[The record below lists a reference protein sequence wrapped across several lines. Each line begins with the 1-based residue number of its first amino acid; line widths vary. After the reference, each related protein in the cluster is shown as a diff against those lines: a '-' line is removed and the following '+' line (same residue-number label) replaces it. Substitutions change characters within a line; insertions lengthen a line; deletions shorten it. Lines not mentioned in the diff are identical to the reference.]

1 MRENVDYFC
10 LILIKNYIWKRFN
23 LLLIHHIALKTN
35 LLLYFLA
42 FSLPAWASPF
52 EPHIQAIRING
63 QTKSFNPKAPLQ
75 LAALEDDLVIIF
87 VPFPDTKYQYFLE
100 NYDKSW
106 GTSPYP
112 MVRYTNLRGGDYR
125 LKIRT
130 LHKNILSKIFSFP
143 ITAERSLTEEWWFLP
158 SVIFY
163 SLLLLGTGIY
173 FFLLYN
179 FREKL
184 KVETIRHK
192 IASDLHDEVGA
203 TLSSIAIATRIV
215 EKKLGNRANGLGVI
229 LNQIKTDSEETI
241 QTIRDTVWAINPE
254 NDSVEILFEKMRSFA
269 LQMLTVQNITLDF
282 KNEYQYAKSLKM
294 SMEQRRNVYMIFKE
308 AINNIAKYANATK
321 VEVHISQAKEGFR
334 LVINDNGMGFN
345 CQEIHD
351 GNGLKNFKKRAA
363 ENFMDFKIQSEIGK
377 GTDLEVMVFEV

>member
-1 MRENVDYFC
+1 MIVVSC
-10 LILIKNYIWKRFN
+10 IKIK
-23 LLLIHHIALKTN
+23 HIPLKTN

-42 FSLPAWASPF
+42 FSVPAWASLP
-52 EPHIQAIRING
+52 EPQIQAIRING
-63 QTKSFNPKAPLQ
+63 QTKSFNPKVPLK

-87 VPFPDTKYQYFLE
+87 VPSADTEYQYFLE

-112 MVRYTNLRGGDYR
+112 IVRYTNLRGGDYT

-130 LHKNILSKIFSFP
+130 LHKNNYSKTISFS
-143 ITAERSLTEEWWFLP
+143 ITAERSLTEEWWFLL

-163 SLLLLGTGIY
+163 SLLLLGAGIY

-179 FREKL
+179 FREKM
-184 KVETIRHK
+184 KVETIRQK

-229 LNQIKTDSEETI
+229 LEQIKTDSEETI

-269 LQMLTVQNITLDF
+269 LQMLTVQNISLDF

-308 AINNIAKYANATK
+308 AINNIAKHAKATK
-321 VEVHISQAKEGFR
+321 VEVHISKVKEGFK
-334 LVINDNGMGFN
+334 LEIIDNGKGFD
-345 CQEIHD
+345 CQEVHE
-351 GNGLKNFKKRAA
+351 GNGLKNFKKRAK
-363 ENFMDFKIQSEIGK
+363 ENFMDFKIKSEIGK
-377 GTDLEVMVFEV
+377 GTDLRLMVFEV